1 MTVWGLRSWVG
12 FSLVA
17 ASVGALSSCGAW
29 TSRCGAKALGRAG
42 SVVVVL
48 RGTWGLPGPQIEP
61 VSPALVS
68 NFFTTEP
75 SGKPMLFLKKKNHW
89 SKIPYLFVSLQHV
102 WHFTRSDMCITKPCF
117 SDSFI
122 SLQVPWKLGQF
133 FPSSCHQSLVQY
145 LIQMCPINM
154 FCQLNYLKF

>member
-1 MTVWGLRSWVG
+1 MTVWGLRCCVG

-29 TSRCGAKALGRAG
+29 TSRCGAKALGHAG

-75 SGKPMLFLKKKNHW
+75 SGKPMLFLKKK
-89 SKIPYLFVSLQHV
+89 KITEAKFLIYLYPYSTSDILLDLTCVSQNLAFLIPLLAYKFHESWV
-102 WHFTRSDMCITKPCF
+102 NSFHLPVTRD
-117 SDSFI
+117 
-122 SLQVPWKLGQF
+122 
-133 FPSSCHQSLVQY
+133 
-145 LIQMCPINM
+145 
-154 FCQLNYLKF
+154 

>member
-1 MTVWGLRSWVG
+1 MTVWGLRCCVG

-29 TSRCGAKALGRAG
+29 TSRCGAKALGHAG

-75 SGKPMLFLKKKNHW
+75 SGKPMLFLKKKKKLLKQN
-89 SKIPYLFVSLQHV
+89 SLFICIPTARLTFY
-102 WHFTRSDMCITKPCF
+102 
-117 SDSFI
+117 
-122 SLQVPWKLGQF
+122 
-133 FPSSCHQSLVQY
+133 
-145 LIQMCPINM
+145 
-154 FCQLNYLKF
+154 